1 MNKKTIRDIPEPELK
16 GKRVLVRVDFNVPVD
31 ENRHITDD
39 TRIVESLPT
48 IKYLKERGAKVILVS
63 HLGRPEGK
71 FVEELKMDPVARRL
85 EELLGEKVYKVD
97 DCIGEEVEKAIS
109 QLQEGEV
116 LLLENIRFYP
126 QEEAND
132 EEFARALAR
141 LADIYVNDAFGT
153 AHRAHA
159 STAGVAKFLPAYA
172 GVLMEK
178 ELEALGEKL
187 NNPVRPFLAILGG
200 AKVSTKIG
208 VIRKLLEKVDALL
221 LGGGMTY
228 TFVKALGYEVGNSI
242 VEDSMIEEA
251 SDILRIA
258 RERGVR
264 LELPEDFVV
273 AREAKEGV
281 ETKIVK
287 WNQIPPDMAGFDIGP
302 ETIEKFGRYIQEAR
316 TIFWNG
322 PVGVFEV
329 EPFSRG
335 TMAIARKIAES
346 GAISV
351 VGGGDTIA
359 AIKKAGVE
367 DKITHIST
375 GGGASLEFLEGRA
388 LPGVEALQDK

>member
-1 MNKKTIRDIPEPELK
+1 MNKKTIRDIPQEELK
-16 GKRVLVRVDFNVPVD
+16 GKRVLVRVDFNVPLD
-31 ENRHITDD
+31 ENRQITDD

-63 HLGRPEGK
+63 HLGRPKGK
-71 FVEELKMDPVARRL
+71 FTEELKMDPVARRL

-97 DCIGEEVEKAIS
+97 DCIGEKVEEAVSK
-109 QLQEGEV
+109 LKEGEI

-126 QEEAND
+126 QEEANN
-132 EEFARALAR
+132 EEFARALSR

-172 GVLMEK
+172 GFLMEK
-178 ELEALGEKL
+178 ELEVLGEKL

-200 AKVSTKIG
+200 AKVSSKIG
-208 VIRKLLEKVDALL
+208 VIRRLLEKVDVLL
-221 LGGGMTY
+221 LGGGMAY

-242 VEDSMIEEA
+242 VEESMIGEA
-251 SDILRIA
+251 SDVMRIA

-273 AREAKEGV
+273 APEAKEGV
-281 ETKIVK
+281 EYKVVK

-302 ETIEKFGRYIQEAR
+302 ETVEKFGRYIQEAR

-322 PVGVFEV
+322 PLGVFEI

-335 TMAIARKIAES
+335 TVAIAKKIAQS
-346 GAISV
+346 GATSV

-359 AIKKAGVE
+359 AIKKVGVE

-375 GGGASLEFLEGRA
+375 GGGASLEFLEGRV
-388 LPGVEALQDK
+388 LPGVEVLQDK

>member
-1 MNKKTIRDIPEPELK
+1 MNKKTIRDIPQEELK
-16 GKRVLVRVDFNVPVD
+16 GKRVLVRVDFSVPLD
-31 ENRHITDD
+31 ENRQITDD

-48 IKYLKERGAKVILVS
+48 IKYLKDRGARVILVS
-63 HLGRPEGK
+63 HLGRPKGK
-71 FVEELKMDPVARRL
+71 FSEELKMDPVARRL

-97 DCIGEEVEKAIS
+97 DCIGEKVEEAVSK
-109 QLQEGEV
+109 LKDGEV

-132 EEFARALAR
+132 EEFARALSR

-172 GVLMEK
+172 GFLMEK

-208 VIRKLLEKVDALL
+208 VIRKLLEKVDVLL
-221 LGGGMTY
+221 LGGGMAY

-242 VEDSMIEEA
+242 IEESMIGEA
-251 SDILRIA
+251 SDVLRIA

-281 ETKIVK
+281 ETKVVK

-302 ETIEKFGRYIQEAR
+302 QTVEKFGRYIQEAK

-322 PVGVFEV
+322 PLGVFEV
-329 EPFSRG
+329 ETFSRG
-335 TMAIARKIAES
+335 TVAIAKKVAES
-346 GAISV
+346 GAISI

-359 AIKKAGVE
+359 AVKKAGVG

-375 GGGASLEFLEGRA
+375 GGGASLEFLEGRV
-388 LPGVEALQDK
+388 LPGVEVLLDK

>member
-97 DCIGEEVEKAIS
+97 DCIGEEVEKAIV

-172 GVLMEK
+172 GFLMEK

>member
-1 MNKKTIRDIPEPELK
+1 MNKKTIRDIPQEELK
-16 GKRVLVRVDFNVPVD
+16 GKRVLVRVDFNVPLD
-31 ENRHITDD
+31 ENRRVTDD

-63 HLGRPEGK
+63 HLGRPKGK
-71 FVEELKMDPVARRL
+71 FAEELRMDPVAQRL

-97 DCIGEEVEKAIS
+97 DCIGEKVEEAVSK
-109 QLQEGEV
+109 LKDGEV
-116 LLLENIRFYP
+116 LLLENIRFYS

-132 EEFARALAR
+132 EEFARALSR

-172 GVLMEK
+172 GFLMEK

-208 VIRKLLEKVDALL
+208 VIRKLLEKVDVLL
-221 LGGGMTY
+221 LGGGMAY

-242 VEDSMIEEA
+242 LEESMIGEA
-251 SDILRIA
+251 SDVLRIA

-273 AREAKEGV
+273 APEAKEGI
-281 ETKIVK
+281 ETRVVK
-287 WNQIPPDMAGFDIGP
+287 WNQIPSDMAGFDIGTQ
-302 ETIEKFGRYIQEAR
+302 TIEKFGRYIQEAK

-322 PVGVFEV
+322 PLGVFEV
-329 EPFSRG
+329 ETFSRG
-335 TMAIARKIAES
+335 TIAIAKKVAES
-346 GAISV
+346 GAISI

-359 AIKKAGVE
+359 AINKAGVK

-388 LPGVEALQDK
+388 LPGVGVLLDK

>member
-1 MNKKTIRDIPEPELK
+1 M
-16 GKRVLVRVDFNVPVD
+16 
-31 ENRHITDD
+31 
-39 TRIVESLPT
+39 
-48 IKYLKERGAKVILVS
+48 
-63 HLGRPEGK
+63 
-71 FVEELKMDPVARRL
+71 
-85 EELLGEKVYKVD
+85 
-97 DCIGEEVEKAIS
+97 
-109 QLQEGEV
+109 
-116 LLLENIRFYP
+116 
-126 QEEAND
+126 
-132 EEFARALAR
+132 
-141 LADIYVNDAFGT
+141 
-153 AHRAHA
+153 
-159 STAGVAKFLPAYA
+159 
-172 GVLMEK
+172 
-178 ELEALGEKL
+178 
-187 NNPVRPFLAILGG
+187 
-200 AKVSTKIG
+200 
-208 VIRKLLEKVDALL
+208 
-221 LGGGMTY
+221 
-228 TFVKALGYEVGNSI
+228 KALGYEVGNSI

>member
-1 MNKKTIRDIPEPELK
+1 MNKKTIRDIPQEELK
-16 GKRVLVRVDFNVPVD
+16 GKRVLVRVDFNVPLD
-31 ENRHITDD
+31 ENRQITDD

-63 HLGRPEGK
+63 HLGRPKGK
-71 FVEELKMDPVARRL
+71 FTEELKMDPVARRL

-97 DCIGEEVEKAIS
+97 DCIGEKVEEAVSK
-109 QLQEGEV
+109 LKEGEI

-126 QEEAND
+126 AEEAND
-132 EEFARALAR
+132 EEFARALSR

-172 GVLMEK
+172 GFLMEK
-178 ELEALGEKL
+178 ELEVLGEKL

-200 AKVSTKIG
+200 AKVSSKIG
-208 VIRKLLEKVDALL
+208 VIRRLLEKVDVLL
-221 LGGGMTY
+221 LGGGMAY

-242 VEDSMIEEA
+242 VEESMIGEA
-251 SDILRIA
+251 SDVMRIA

-273 AREAKEGV
+273 APEAKEGV
-281 ETKIVK
+281 EYKVVK

-302 ETIEKFGRYIQEAR
+302 ETVEKFGRYIQEAR

-322 PVGVFEV
+322 PLGVFEI
-329 EPFSRG
+329 ESFSRG
-335 TMAIARKIAES
+335 TVAIAKKIAQS
-346 GAISV
+346 GATSV

-375 GGGASLEFLEGRA
+375 GGGASLEFLEGRV
-388 LPGVEALQDK
+388 LPGVEVLQDK

>member
-1 MNKKTIRDIPEPELK
+1 MNKKTIRDIPQEELK
-16 GKRVLVRVDFNVPVD
+16 GKRVLVRVDFNVPLD
-31 ENRHITDD
+31 ENRQVTDD

-63 HLGRPEGK
+63 HLGRPKGK
-71 FVEELKMDPVARRL
+71 FAEELRMDPVARKL

-97 DCIGEEVEKAIS
+97 DCIGEKVEEAVSK
-109 QLQEGEV
+109 LKDGEV

-132 EEFARALAR
+132 EEFARALSR

-172 GVLMEK
+172 GFLMEK

-208 VIRKLLEKVDALL
+208 VIRKLLEKVDVLL
-221 LGGGMTY
+221 LGGGMAY

-242 VEDSMIEEA
+242 LEESMIGEA
-251 SDILRIA
+251 SDVLRIA

-273 AREAKEGV
+273 APEAKEGAK
-281 ETKIVK
+281 TKVVK

-302 ETIEKFGRYIQEAR
+302 ETVEKFGRYIQEAR

-322 PVGVFEV
+322 PLGVFEV

-335 TMAIARKIAES
+335 TVAIAKKIAES

-351 VGGGDTIA
+351 IGGGDTIA

-388 LPGVEALQDK
+388 LPGVEALLDK